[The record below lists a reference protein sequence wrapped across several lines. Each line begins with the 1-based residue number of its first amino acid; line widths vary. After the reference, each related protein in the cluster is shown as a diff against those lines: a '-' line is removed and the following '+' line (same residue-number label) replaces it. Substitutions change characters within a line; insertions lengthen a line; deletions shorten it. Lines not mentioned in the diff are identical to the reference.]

1 MSRWNYEPD
10 AVYPNDYCRIKKGL
24 FGKKLVSMGM
34 KNNPIQMPRGS
45 KVKVKIENDNIALY
59 INNKLFNETQ
69 FDHFWFDEKKPN
81 ILYAKRGADDKII
94 MIDCL
99 TGKHTPIA
107 ETIRNQGVNEPYL
120 VDANGHILKINDDLT
135 TTDTGL
141 VRINESVGKLMS
153 ADNMVAKNA
162 NGKYVLLNPKTLE
175 LLIDKEFDNENIEL
189 ALHIE
194 GKYVNEPNL
203 KVFSDEKDFYF
214 LGKNDNL
221 LGIFKADS
229 ISHFRSE
236 EETIKTVRLYDKE
249 KNITILI
256 KLNTESNEIV
266 ETKQFNNLVCDYYIK
281 DGKTYYITSDENRK
295 MGVVDENDKQ
305 IIPNKYDTLEIKLM
319 DSKESNNETIN
330 KESEKILWV
339 EENDKK
345 GIFSLDGKELLPCE
359 YKEVVLEQSIKFN
372 DTYRF
377 FAQNKDDA
385 FGVMNSKGE
394 VEMDFNYKL
403 ANKSVFVRSV
413 SKDNES
419 DDYKNYHNGIV
430 LAPIPPK
437 FEGFVE
443 GFEPDYKPENSIYIR
458 DMEKCSLSI
467 DNAETKKQWTRV
479 NPSISRVGNYDNESQ
494 GMEVSSHSS
503 LEVFMYGSILGN
515 LFDNPSYGQV
525 MAMGIM
531 GSDTESYE
539 SDDCESSDMDY

>member
-24 FGKKLVSMGM
+24 FGKKLVSMGT

-107 ETIRNQGVNEPYL
+107 DTIRNQGVNEPYL

-394 VEMDFNYKL
+394 VEMDFNYEL